1 MSFGIGMFEI
11 LFIFVGAFTL
21 MGIIAVK
28 LEKKEDYYGNDL
40 CVVRDKSYIFG

>member
-11 LFIFVGAFTL
+11 LFIFVAAFAL

-28 LEKKEDYYGNDL
+28 LEKKEDDNG
-40 CVVRDKSYIFG
+40 G

>member
-28 LEKKEDYYGNDL
+28 LEKKEDDNGEKRKRTN
-40 CVVRDKSYIFG
+40 